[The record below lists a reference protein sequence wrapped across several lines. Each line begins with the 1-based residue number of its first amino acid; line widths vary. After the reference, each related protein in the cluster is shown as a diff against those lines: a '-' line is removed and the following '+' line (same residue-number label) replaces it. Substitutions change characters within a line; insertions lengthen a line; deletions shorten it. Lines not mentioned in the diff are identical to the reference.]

1 MESKLGSLYLKESPS
16 EFWASN
22 TKSSSSHSSRYV
34 SGRTFLLSRVFFL
47 FIFKYYKGEMESKLG
62 SLYFFYLYLNITK
75 VKWNPSLDHFTY
87 LRKSFWASNTK
98 SSSSHSSR
106 YASGRTFLLTKTAW
120 YIFFLHSSS
129 LGSPHAAATQSM
141 YTNCKIAIEIHNSIA
156 FNREVLD
163 TIRLLIPFTS

>member
-1 MESKLGSLYLKESPS
+1 MDSK
-16 EFWASN
+16 F
-22 TKSSSSHSSRYV
+22 
-34 SGRTFLLSRVFFL
+34 
-47 FIFKYYKGEMESKLG
+47 G

-141 YTNCKIAIEIHNSIA
+141 YSNCKIAIKIHKLHS

-163 TIRLLIPFTS
+163 ITPLIIRIQKPSLAYLIINSIYLIITNFMSISHRRPISFERQVKGFNILHHLLMWWESNPTR

>member
-1 MESKLGSLYLKESPS
+1 MESKLGSL
-16 EFWASN
+16 
-22 TKSSSSHSSRYV
+22 
-34 SGRTFLLSRVFFL
+34 
-47 FIFKYYKGEMESKLG
+47 
-62 SLYFFYLYLNITK
+62 
-75 VKWNPSLDHFTY
+75 Y

-141 YTNCKIAIEIHNSIA
+141 YSNCKIAIKIHKLHS

-163 TIRLLIPFTS
+163 ITPLIIRIQKPSLAYLIINSIYLIITNFMSISHRRPISFERQVKGFNILHHLLMWWESNPTR